1 MKAPATFRYGRDY
14 EIVQRLR
21 PEPMTER
28 ELNAQSLIEGL
39 DFEIFQHKAGMVAL
53 EGKETTMRLGASTA
67 MRWGDVAFGIYT
79 ARGDLAVCATG
90 IYHHAVLSQLPVKYI
105 VKHWRDDPSVG
116 LAEGDSF
123 FFNDPFYG
131 GVHNADMGL
140 VIPVFSEGEPVC
152 FIGAAVH
159 TGECGGSEPG
169 GMVNG
174 AKSRYDEGLLVP
186 PIKIGANFL
195 LKEDILAMLS
205 NMTRDP
211 RTMML
216 DIKARLAACRIAE
229 RRVKEIIAE
238 KGSDFYVGALRKI
251 LQMTGEAA
259 RKKVARI
266 NDGVYRQP
274 RFMDTTGPD
283 DALLKINLTVIKKGD
298 KIKLC
303 FDGSSPAIPDR
314 PINSYFQGILGL
326 AMVYFCGWFCHDLPA
341 NNGLLEAVEWEFPED
356 SFVNAKGDMPVSY
369 APATQVAFA
378 QGMFMCGAR
387 MIYALEPARAVGSW
401 YSGFAV
407 TPFGGFNQWG
417 EPVADIT
424 PEINATGA
432 GARPDMDGVDAAGA
446 FFATMSDCGD
456 VESMEA
462 DRPFVYLFRNFFN
475 NSYGHGKFR
484 GGSGVGYGVMVHGVP
499 WLAIGGMGFGTR
511 FPSTLGL
518 FGGRASPPV
527 FVQCVHGSDMKSL
540 LATGSA
546 GLPHNM
552 GDLYQDAPL
561 ESGQRTLGHVSSPPQ
576 LYGEGDTLYVPIM
589 GGAGYGDVLE
599 RDPERV
605 MADLKRNMVTPWAAE
620 HVYKVAC
627 DRDCRRFDPEKTR
640 ALRNEARGERKR
652 AGKPYAEFMVE
663 WSKLRPSPETLR
675 YYGAYPDPAGRDAAS
690 AAGGVA
696 S

>member
-1 MKAPATFRYGRDY
+1 MNAQATFRYGRDH

-28 ELNAQSLIEGL
+28 EQAAQHLVEGL
-39 DFEIFQHKAGMVAL
+39 EFEIFQHKASMIAL

-79 ARGDLAVCATG
+79 ARGDLAICATG

-116 LAEGDSF
+116 LKEGDSF

-140 VIPVFSEGEPVC
+140 AIPVFADGELVC

-174 AKSRYDEGLLVP
+174 ARSRYDEGLLVP
-186 PIKIGANFL
+186 PIKIGENFV
-195 LKEDILAMLS
+195 LKEDLLAMLS

-229 RRVKEIIAE
+229 RRVKEIIVE
-238 KGSDFYVGALRKI
+238 KGADFYVGALRRV
-251 LQMTGEAA
+251 LQVTGEAA
-259 RKKVARI
+259 RKKVAMI

-274 RFMDTTGPD
+274 RFMDTTGPE
-283 DALLKINLTVIKKGD
+283 DALLKINLTVVKKGD

-303 FDGSSPAIPDR
+303 FEGSSPAIPDR
-314 PINSYFQGILGL
+314 PVNSYFQGIIGL
-326 AMVYFCGWFCHDLPA
+326 AMVYFCGWFFHDLPA
-341 NNGLLEAVEWEFPED
+341 NNGLLEAIEWEFPED
-356 SFVNAKGDMPVSY
+356 TFVNAKGDMPVSY
-369 APATQVAFA
+369 APATQVAFT
-378 QGMFMCGAR
+378 QGMFMCGAK
-387 MIYALEPARAVGSW
+387 MMYALDAKRAVGCW

-417 EPVADIT
+417 EPIADIT

-432 GARPDMDGVDAAGA
+432 GARPDMDGVDSAGA

-456 VESMEA
+456 IESMEA

-499 WLAIGGMGFGTR
+499 WVAIGGMGFGTR
-511 FPSTLGL
+511 FPATLGI

-527 FVQCVHGSDMKSL
+527 FVQSVNGSNMKTL
-540 LATGSA
+540 MAEGHTD
-546 GLPHNM
+546 LPRNM
-552 GDLYQDAPL
+552 GQLYEHSAV
-561 ESGQRTLGHVSSPPQ
+561 ETGNRTLGHVSSPPRVF
-576 LYGEGDTLYVPIM
+576 GDGDTLYVPVL
-589 GGAGYGDVLE
+589 GGAGYGDVLDRE
-599 RDPERV
+599 PERV
-605 MADLKRNMVTPWAAE
+605 MADLKRDLVTHWAAQNI
-620 HVYKVAC
+620 YKVAY
-627 DRDCRRFDPEKTR
+627 DKD
-640 ALRNEARGERKR
+640 ALRLDQAGTDALRKAAREERKR
-652 AGKPYAEFMVE
+652 VGKPYAEFIKS
-663 WSKLRPSPETLR
+663 WSALRPKADVLR
-675 YYGAYPDPAGRDAAS
+675 YYGNYPDPASKLAQAA
-690 AAGGVA
+690 
-696 S
+696 